1 MIGGLILAGGRSTR
15 FGTEKAVVS
24 FLGRPLIAHGQRAL
38 APCAAMAVSARVDS
52 GAAAWAAAH
61 GLEVLTDP
69 PGAPDGPL
77 SGLREG
83 LRWARHRGVP
93 LLATVPCDMPRLPD
107 DLVPRLEAALLA
119 RPGGGAAAETE
130 GGLQPLVALWRVTP
144 ALAAL
149 ERLMRDGAHP
159 PVRDLLTAVDGIRV
173 GFEPGFL
180 FANVNAPE
188 DLGQDALP
196 PLIGR

>member
-15 FGTEKAVVS
+15 FGTEKAVVP

-38 APCAAMAVSARVDS
+38 APCAAMAVSAREDS
-52 GAAAWAAAH
+52 GAAAWAAVR
-61 GLEVLTDP
+61 GLEVLPDP

-83 LRWARHRGVP
+83 LRWARRRGMP

-107 DLVPRLEAALLA
+107 DVVPRLEAALLA
-119 RPGGGAAAETE
+119 QPGGGAAAETE
-130 GGLQPLVALWRVTP
+130 GGLQPLVALWRVTS

-149 ERLMRDGAHP
+149 ERLMQDGAHP
-159 PVRDLLTAVDGIRV
+159 PVRDLLAAVEGTRV
-173 GFEPGFL
+173 RFEPAFL

-188 DLGQDALP
+188 DLG
-196 PLIGR
+196 